1 MKDKKQRSHIHS
13 VDGYLYGD
21 VTGTSGNGEIF
32 LARVGDVIVG
42 RGKLQFTSKTFR
54 KIVRHGPRHA
64 GKVTLCIWLLVH
76 VVVRLGCFFLLFFH
90 VYRNLTDF
98 YQQLIEIP
106 TWTETVKR

>member
-42 RGKLQFTSKTFR
+42 RGKLQFMSKTFR
-54 KIVRHGPRHA
+54 KIVRHA
-64 GKVTLCIWLLVH
+64 GKITLCIWLLVH

-90 VYRNLTDF
+90 VYWNLTDF